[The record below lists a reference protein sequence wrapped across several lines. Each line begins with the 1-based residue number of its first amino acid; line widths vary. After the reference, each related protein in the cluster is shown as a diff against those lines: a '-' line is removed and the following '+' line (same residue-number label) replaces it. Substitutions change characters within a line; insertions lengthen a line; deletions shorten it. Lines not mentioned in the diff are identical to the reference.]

1 MDGFARRALELTPRA
16 LAALPPGAA
25 VVAACWGTQQLA
37 ALPSPMLVAA
47 AALLALALLVA
58 GAMPGGVRARAE
70 PRRLQQA
77 ARALLVVASA
87 LLAFAWSCTR
97 AQWALDARL
106 PAAMEG
112 VDIGVVGVVATMP
125 QSFERDT
132 RFRFR
137 VERCVDFEG
146 PCPTRGLVTL
156 GWYGVRGHGARAA
169 HADGA
174 AAPAK
179 LVPGER
185 WRLTIRLKR
194 PHASANPGVFDAELR
209 ALEEGVSALGYVR
222 ATRDTA
228 AGNRRL
234 DAFVADPGALV
245 ERARFRIRDAM
256 LAALADLEPETRGVL
271 VALAIGDQAAIPGS
285 SWEMFNRTG
294 VGHLM
299 SISGLHITM
308 LAALG
313 ALAADRVWRSRRLA
327 RAMSPR
333 TLAARLARPYAR
345 WLFGV
350 LTAFGYSALAG
361 WGIPAQRTCWMLAA
375 AGVALLSGRARRVDQ
390 VLCTAGAIVCLF
402 DPWAPMAP
410 GFWLSFA
417 AVGAIVWF
425 GAARQA
431 RAPTSR
437 TARAAGAL
445 REAVRT
451 QIAAS
456 IALVP
461 LGVLFFGS
469 VSLVGPVA
477 NAIAIPVVSAL
488 VTPIAL
494 AGALPLPAAPLAAP
508 LLHLAGAI
516 TSPLLWLLHWLDPGG
531 AGAPTIALPPAWVL
545 ALACLACAALLAPVP
560 VAGRLAAGIGI
571 VPMLISPA
579 ERPRAGELWV
589 TALDVGQGT
598 AVLVETSRRRL
609 LYDTG
614 PGFGSGADAG
624 ARVVVP
630 YLRARG
636 IGAIDALVVS
646 HLDLDHSGGALSVAR
661 ALRVG
666 WSASSLPIDHPI
678 ASAAPPHYR
687 CRRGEAWQWGEW
699 TLEWLHPGEEIERAR
714 RPSPNARSCVLRVS
728 GPAGR
733 VLLAGDIEAA
743 QERSLLALFGADKLR
758 ADLLFAPHHGS
769 ATSSTPEFLDAVAPS
784 LAVFQLGYRNR
795 FRHPHPKVVE
805 RYAQRGVEIARSDA
819 HGAVTVRFAPGRPPQ
834 VTRHRIDA
842 PRYWRIA
849 VDDNS
854 AARGDADTRE

>member
-1 MDGFARRALELTPRA
+1 
-16 LAALPPGAA
+16 
-25 VVAACWGTQQLA
+25 
-37 ALPSPMLVAA
+37 
-47 AALLALALLVA
+47 
-58 GAMPGGVRARAE
+58 
-70 PRRLQQA
+70 
-77 ARALLVVASA
+77 
-87 LLAFAWSCTR
+87 R
-97 AQWALDARL
+97 AQWALEARL
-106 PAAMEG
+106 PEALEG
-112 VDIGVVGVVATMP
+112 VDIAVVGVVAAMP
-125 QSFERDT
+125 QAFDRDT

-137 VERCVDFEG
+137 IERCVEHQG
-146 PCPTRGLVTL
+146 PCPTGGVVALS
-156 GWYGVRGHGARAA
+156 WYGTRAAGARSDA
-169 HADGA
+169 GA
-174 AAPAK
+174 RSEAGARSDAGAPAK
-179 LVPGER
+179 LVPGDR
-185 WRLTIRLKR
+185 WRLTVRLKR
-194 PHASANPGVFDAELR
+194 PHAPANPGVFDAELR

-222 ATRDTA
+222 ATKSTA
-228 AGNRRL
+228 AGNQRL
-234 DAFVADPGALV
+234 DERVADPGALV
-245 ERARFRIRDAM
+245 ERVRFRIRDAM
-256 LAALADLEPETRGVL
+256 LAALAELHPESRGVL
-271 VALAIGDQAAIPGS
+271 VALAIGDQAAIPAA

-313 ALAADRVWRSRRLA
+313 ALAADRAWRSRRLA

-333 TLAARLARPYAR
+333 TLAARLPRPYAR

-350 LTAFGYSALAG
+350 LTAFAYSALAG

-375 AGVALLSGRARRVDQ
+375 AGVALLAGRARRVDQ
-390 VLCTAGAIVCLF
+390 VLCTAAAIVCAF

-425 GAARQA
+425 GAARQPRRVGGGEPGERADCGDRGVAPAFGGRGAKLA
-431 RAPTSR
+431 RV
-437 TARAAGAL
+437 L
-445 REAVRT
+445 REATRT
-451 QIAAS
+451 QVAAS

-469 VSLVGPVA
+469 VSLVGPLA
-477 NAIAIPVVSAL
+477 NAVAIPVVSAL

-494 AGALPLPAAPLAAP
+494 AGALPLPLVPLAAP
-508 LLHLAGAI
+508 LLHVAGAI
-516 TSPLLWLLHWLDPGG
+516 ASPLLWLLHWLDPGG
-531 AGAPTIALPPAWVL
+531 AGAPTVALPAFWML
-545 ALACLACAALLAPVP
+545 ALACLGCAALLAPVP
-560 VAGRLAAGIGI
+560 VAGRFAAGIGVI
-571 VPMLISPA
+571 PMLIHPA

-598 AVLVETSRRRL
+598 AVLVETSGRRL

-666 WSASSLPIDHPI
+666 WSASSLPAEHPI

-687 CRRGEAWQWGEW
+687 CRRGEAWQWDDW
-699 TLEWLHPGEEIERAR
+699 TFEWLHPGDETERAR

-743 QERSLLALFGADKLR
+743 QERSLLALFGADALR

-769 ATSSTPEFLDAVAPS
+769 ATSSTPAFLDAVAPS
-784 LAVFQLGYRNR
+784 AAVFQLGYRNR
-795 FRHPHPKVVE
+795 FRHPHPKVLE
-805 RYAQRGVEIARSDA
+805 RYLERNIEIARSDA
-819 HGAVTVRFAPGRPPQ
+819 HGAVTVRFAPGRLPQ